1 MTRPRAAHTPH
12 LPPGWLVNM
21 TYGSQMDKPK
31 QNNKTLKRAQKQR
44 PVEEVSVPPV
54 DKGETVVLSTPQGRE
69 PCGQTKFCIREEF
82 RGAQLGDKR
91 LTDRLLESVEILA
104 TMPGQAFSAA
114 SQGNK
119 AAIKGHYRMIDKPD
133 ESAITP
139 EAILAP
145 HRQRTLAR
153 MREHET
159 VLCIQDGCELNY
171 SGLTQCEGLGQIG
184 TNQTGASSAGLHLH
198 STLAVGTDGVPLGV
212 LRAAISAPLSKSA
225 DKRKRQDI
233 PIEERKTFAWI
244 EGLRDCVQASAQL
257 GPTTRQV
264 CVMDREADFFDLFDE
279 PRNNKVDLLVRA
291 KHDRVMGADKTLF
304 EHVRQST
311 VQGTL
316 EIMVPRQS
324 TRAKKSKQKA
334 SNGHGKRTA
343 QVGLRYQQIQLRA
356 PEHLKDR
363 LPATVWVVHVQEQ
376 MKPDDDEPLE
386 WFLLSTQ
393 EIATHEQAQ
402 ECLRWY
408 ALRWRIEDWHRV
420 LKTGC
425 RIESLQHQNATRLK
439 RALCVHLVIAWRIML
454 MTLLGRQSSELP
466 AEILFTDIE
475 INVLTAYAKKKAPA
489 LVPGRLNDAVRL
501 VARLG
506 GYIERGKQPPP
517 GHQII
522 WRGYALLQTMCEAF
536 SLLE

>member
-1 MTRPRAAHTPH
+1 MPQ
-12 LPPGWLVNM
+12 GV
-21 TYGSQMDKPK
+21 QMDKAK
-31 QNNKTLKRAQKQR
+31 QSNKTLKPAEKNRAVQ
-44 PVEEVSVPPV
+44 EMSVPPV
-54 DKGETVVLSTPQGRE
+54 ENGDTVELSTPEVLE
-69 PCGQTKFCIREEF
+69 PWGQTKVCIREEF

-91 LTDRLLESVEILA
+91 LSERLLESVEILA
-104 TMPGQAFSAA
+104 AMPGQAFSAA

-119 AAIKGHYRMIDKPD
+119 AAIKGHYRMIDKLD

-198 STLAVGTDGVPLGV
+198 STLAVGLDGVPLGV

-244 EGLRDCVQASAQL
+244 EGLCDCVQASAQL

-279 PRNNKVDLLVRA
+279 PRNDQVDLLVRA
-291 KHDRVMGADKTLF
+291 KHDRVMGGDKTLF
-304 EHVRQST
+304 EQVRQST
-311 VQGTL
+311 AQGTL
-316 EIMVPRQS
+316 EIRVPRQS

-334 SNGHGKRTA
+334 SDGHGKRTA
-343 QVGLRYQQIQLRA
+343 HVALRYQQIQLRA
-356 PEHLKDR
+356 PQHLKDR
-363 LPATVWVVHVQEQ
+363 LPASVWVVHVQEQ
-376 MKPDDDEPLE
+376 IKPDDDEPLE

-393 EIATHEQAQ
+393 EIATPEQAQ
-402 ECLRWY
+402 EC
-408 ALRWRIEDWHRV
+408 LRWRIEDWHRV

-425 RIESLQHQNATRLK
+425 RIQSLQHQSANRLK
-439 RALCVHLVIAWRIML
+439 RALCLHLVIAWRIML

-466 AEILFTDIE
+466 AKILFTDIE

-489 LVPGRLNDAVRL
+489 LVPTRLNDAVRL
-501 VARLG
+501 VSRLG

-522 WRGYALLQTMCEAF
+522 WRGYALLQIMCDAF
-536 SLLE
+536 ALFE